1 MRRSDLT
8 VILVEQN
15 ASSALRIAH
24 HAVVLHVGKAVANDT
39 AANVAADD
47 EPPPVLP
54 RIGGVM
60 DPFLTSR
67 IVSDILGG
75 LTNGVTYGMV
85 ALSLVLIWRSTGIL
99 NFAQGA
105 MPMFATY
112 VGFALL
118 SYHWGYW
125 PCVVVCVIAGLR
137 PRWTHRAASR
147 SRVCTGNRRS
157 IRSSSW
163 WDSSSCSK
171 QSPPPSGRR
180 RREVCPVPSRPST
193 GISPAS
199 RCRCRPTRV
208 YEIATALVVMIA
220 VAALFRFTKL
230 GLQLRAS
237 ALAPEVSRLLGVR
250 VGRLLTLGW
259 MLATVVGVITT
270 VLVAGGGFFSGL
282 TPQVMDG
289 IFAYGFI
296 AAAIGGLESPVG
308 RDRRRRR
315 TRYRQSIRR

>member
-1 MRRSDLT
+1 
-8 VILVEQN
+8 
-15 ASSALRIAH
+15 
-24 HAVVLHVGKAVANDT
+24 
-39 AANVAADD
+39 
-47 EPPPVLP
+47 
-54 RIGGVM
+54 M

-67 IVSDILGG
+67 IVTDILGG

-112 VGFALL
+112 IGFALL
-118 SYHWGYW
+118 SYHFGYW
-125 PCVVVCVIAGLR
+125 PCVVACIIAGLLVGGLTER
-137 PRWTHRAASR
+137 LLVRGLYGKPEINPIVVMVGFLIVLEAVAASIWSTTPR
-147 SRVCTGNRRS
+147 SLPSPFSS
-157 IRSSSW
+157 IHW
-163 WDSSSCSK
+163 QLAGK
-171 QSPPPSGRR
+171 PVALSPF
-180 RREVCPVPSRPST
+180 T
-193 GISPAS
+193 
-199 RCRCRPTRV
+199 V
-208 YEIATALVVMIA
+208 YEIATALIVMAA

-270 VLVAGGGFFSGL
+270 ILVAGGFFTGL

-289 IFAYGFI
+289 IFAFGFI

-308 RDRRRRR
+308 AIVAGVVLGIVNQFVDDFVNQNAVIIIALVLLIVSLMIRPSGVFTKSAQRRV
-315 TRYRQSIRR
+315 

>member
-1 MRRSDLT
+1 
-8 VILVEQN
+8 
-15 ASSALRIAH
+15 
-24 HAVVLHVGKAVANDT
+24 
-39 AANVAADD
+39 
-47 EPPPVLP
+47 
-54 RIGGVM
+54 M

-67 IVSDILGG
+67 IVSDLLGG
-75 LTNGVTYGMV
+75 LTNGVTYGLV

-125 PCVVVCVIAGLR
+125 PCVAVCIIAGLVLGGLTER
-137 PRWTHRAASR
+137 LLVRGLYGKPEINPIVVMVGFLIVLEAAAASIWSTTPR
-147 SRVCTGNRRS
+147 SLP
-157 IRSSSW
+157 
-163 WDSSSCSK
+163 
-171 QSPPPSGRR
+171 SPFS
-180 RREVCPVPSRPST
+180 PVDWHLAGKPLSL
-193 GISPAS
+193 SPY
-199 RCRCRPTRV
+199 TV
-208 YEIATALVVMIA
+208 YEISTALIVMIA

-259 MLATVVGVITT
+259 MLATAVGVITT
-270 VLVAGGGFFSGL
+270 ILVSANFFSGL
-282 TPQVMDG
+282 TPTVMDG

-308 RDRRRRR
+308 AIVAGILLGIVNQFVTDFVNQNAVIIIALAILVVSLMIRPSGLFTKSAQRRV
-315 TRYRQSIRR
+315 

>member
-1 MRRSDLT
+1 
-8 VILVEQN
+8 
-15 ASSALRIAH
+15 
-24 HAVVLHVGKAVANDT
+24 
-39 AANVAADD
+39 
-47 EPPPVLP
+47 
-54 RIGGVM
+54 M

-67 IVSDILGG
+67 IVTDILSG
-75 LTNGVTYGMV
+75 LTNGVTYGLV

-112 VGFALL
+112 IGFALL

-125 PCVVVCVIAGLR
+125 PCVVACVIAGLLIGGLTER
-137 PRWTHRAASR
+137 LLVRGLYGKPEINPIVVMVGFLIVLEAVAASIWSSTPR
-147 SRVCTGNRRS
+147 SLPS
-157 IRSSSW
+157 PFSSVDW
-163 WDSSSCSK
+163 HLAGK
-171 QSPPPSGRR
+171 PFALSPF
-180 RREVCPVPSRPST
+180 T
-193 GISPAS
+193 L
-199 RCRCRPTRV
+199 
-208 YEIATALVVMIA
+208 YEILTALVVMIA

-270 VLVAGGGFFSGL
+270 ILVAGGGFFSGL

-308 RDRRRRR
+308 AIVAGVVLGVVNQFVDDFVNSNAVIIIALVLLIVSLMIRPSGVFTKMAHRRV
-315 TRYRQSIRR
+315 

>member
-1 MRRSDLT
+1 
-8 VILVEQN
+8 
-15 ASSALRIAH
+15 
-24 HAVVLHVGKAVANDT
+24 
-39 AANVAADD
+39 
-47 EPPPVLP
+47 
-54 RIGGVM
+54 M

-67 IVSDILGG
+67 IVTDILGG

-118 SYHWGYW
+118 SYHFGYW
-125 PCVVVCVIAGLR
+125 PCVVACVIAALLIGGLTER
-137 PRWTHRAASR
+137 LLVRGLYGKPEINPIVVMVGFLIVLEAVAAAIWSSTPRSLP
-147 SRVCTGNRRS
+147 
-157 IRSSSW
+157 
-163 WDSSSCSK
+163 
-171 QSPPPSGRR
+171 SPF
-180 RREVCPVPSRPST
+180 ST
-193 GISPAS
+193 IHWQLAGQPFALSPF
-199 RCRCRPTRV
+199 TV
-208 YEIATALVVMIA
+208 YEIVTALVVMLA
-220 VAALFRFTKL
+220 VAVLFRFTNL

-259 MLATVVGVITT
+259 MLSTV
-270 VLVAGGGFFSGL
+270 GGRDHHHPGRRRTSSRDL
-282 TPQVMDG
+282 RRTVMDG

-308 RDRRRRR
+308 AIVAGVLLGHRQSVRRR
-315 TRYRQSIRR
+315 TSSTRTPSSSSRSPSSIVSLMIRPSGVFTKSAQRRV

>member
-1 MRRSDLT
+1 
-8 VILVEQN
+8 
-15 ASSALRIAH
+15 
-24 HAVVLHVGKAVANDT
+24 
-39 AANVAADD
+39 
-47 EPPPVLP
+47 
-54 RIGGVM
+54 M

-67 IVSDILGG
+67 IVTDILGG

-85 ALSLVLIWRSTGIL
+85 ALSLVLIWRSTGVL

-118 SYHWGYW
+118 SYHLGYW
-125 PCVVVCVIAGLR
+125 PCVVACVIAGLLIGGLTER
-137 PRWTHRAASR
+137 LLVRGLYGKPEINPIVVMVGFLIVLEAVAAAIWS
-147 SRVCTGNRRS
+147 STPRS
-157 IRSSSW
+157 IPSPFSSIHW
-163 WDSSSCSK
+163 QLAGK
-171 QSPPPSGRR
+171 PFALSPF
-180 RREVCPVPSRPST
+180 T
-193 GISPAS
+193 
-199 RCRCRPTRV
+199 V
-208 YEIATALVVMIA
+208 YEIASALLVMAA

-259 MLATVVGVITT
+259 MLSTVVGVITT
-270 VLVAGGGFFSGL
+270 ILVASNFFTGL

-308 RDRRRRR
+308 AIIAGVVLGVVNQFVTDYVNQNAVIIIALAILIVSLMIRPSGVFTKSTQRRV
-315 TRYRQSIRR
+315 

>member
-1 MRRSDLT
+1 
-8 VILVEQN
+8 
-15 ASSALRIAH
+15 
-24 HAVVLHVGKAVANDT
+24 
-39 AANVAADD
+39 
-47 EPPPVLP
+47 
-54 RIGGVM
+54 M

-67 IVSDILGG
+67 VVTDILGG
-75 LTNGVTYGMV
+75 LTNGVIYGMV

-112 VGFALL
+112 VGFAFL

-125 PCVVVCVIAGLR
+125 PCVVACVVAGVLIGGLTER
-137 PRWTHRAASR
+137 LIVRRLYGKPEINPIVVMVGFLIVLEAVAASIW
-147 SRVCTGNRRS
+147 STTPKSLPSPFSAIDWHLGGNPLS
-157 IRSSSW
+157 L
-163 WDSSSCSK
+163 
-171 QSPPPSGRR
+171 SPF
-180 RREVCPVPSRPST
+180 T
-193 GISPAS
+193 
-199 RCRCRPTRV
+199 V
-208 YEIATALVVMIA
+208 YEIATALVVMTG

-259 MLATVVGVITT
+259 MLATGVGVITT
-270 VLVAGGGFFSGL
+270 ILVASNFFTGL

-308 RDRRRRR
+308 AITAGVVLGIVNQFVDDFVNENAVIIIALVLLIISLMIRPNGVFTKSAQRRV
-315 TRYRQSIRR
+315 